1 MSYPSPIGKDD
12 PHSRVSSK
20 KESPIATTD
29 CVLTLNCSAGGGGAK
44 SEHRNAKI
52 QAKNE
57 KLNEE
62 RQRQAKDIQKDKKK
76 HDKKA
81 APAGGSGA
89 NAAGLDGAADD
100 AVSAADN
107 DQWAGLH
114 PSRRGRV

>member
-1 MSYPSPIGKDD
+1 MEKMVIFRPSPRKGIPFAIID
-12 PHSRVSSK
+12 H
-20 KESPIATTD
+20 ILTTIS
-29 CVLTLNCSAGGGGAK
+29 SAGGGGAK

-76 HDKKA
+76 HDKKT

-89 NAAGLDGAADD
+89 NATGMDGAADN
-100 AVSAADN
+100 AGSAED
-107 DQWAGLH
+107 DKWAGLH

>member
-1 MSYPSPIGKDD
+1 MIIISKSSPRKRSPIETID
-12 PHSRVSSK
+12 R
-20 KESPIATTD
+20 ILTT
-29 CVLTLNCSAGGGGAK
+29 NSSAGGGGAK

-62 RQRQAKDIQKDKKK
+62 RQRQAKDIQKDKRK

-89 NAAGLDGAADD
+89 NAASMDGAADN
-100 AVSAADN
+100 AGAGSADN

>member
-1 MSYPSPIGKDD
+1 MITISKSSPA
-12 PHSRVSSK
+12 SK
-20 KESPIATTD
+20 FNCNHARLLTT
-29 CVLTLNCSAGGGGAK
+29 NSSAGGGGAK

-62 RQRQAKDIQKDKKK
+62 RQRQAKEIQKDKRK
-76 HDKKA
+76 HEKTA

-89 NAAGLDGAADD
+89 NAASMDGAADT
-100 AVSAADN
+100 AVSADN